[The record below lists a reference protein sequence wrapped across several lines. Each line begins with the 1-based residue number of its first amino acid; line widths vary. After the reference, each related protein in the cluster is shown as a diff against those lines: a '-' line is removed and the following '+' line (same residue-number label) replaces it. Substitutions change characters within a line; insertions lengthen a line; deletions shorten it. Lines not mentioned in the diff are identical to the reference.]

1 MADEPVSRERITAL
15 EARLQRL
22 EDQQAIAQ
30 VVASYGPAVDG
41 GDAGATA
48 ALWFEDGVFD
58 VVPYFTL
65 EGRDAIAGM
74 VDGDGHQSLI
84 RNGCG
89 HVLTAPKV
97 VVDGD
102 RARAWNHALNIR
114 WDEATDRFWVARVS
128 ANEWELR
135 RGDDGWHV
143 VRRTNINLDGDEGP
157 RALFRR
163 STVDEPDGGT
173 R

>member
-1 MADEPVSRERITAL
+1 MVDEPVSNERIAAL
-15 EARLQRL
+15 EARVQRL

-30 VVASYGPAVDG
+30 LVASYGPAVDG
-41 GDAGATA
+41 GDAEATA
-48 ALWFEDGVFD
+48 ALWSEDGVFD
-58 VVPYFTL
+58 IVPYFTL
-65 EGRDAIAGM
+65 DGREAIAGM

-102 RARAWNHALNIR
+102 RGWAWNHALNIR
-114 WDEATDRFWVARVS
+114 WDEAADRFWVARVS

-135 RGDDGWHV
+135 RTDDGWQV
-143 VRRTNINLDGDEGP
+143 VRRTNINLDGDERP
-157 RALFRR
+157 RALFRHG
-163 STVDEPDGGT
+163 TVDEPGGGD
-173 R
+173 